1 MILYYIIVYDIIPVN
16 PLTGVETNLLG
27 WLDGLLACWPAHLLS
42 GWLVGRMAGWLA
54 CPCCT

>member
-1 MILYYIIVYDIIPVN
+1 MMYVIFEYIIPVN